1 MVLVWE
7 YPGNLALSKSNNEI
21 SMYSGEILL
30 NSYKNKNKKLEI
42 NTLIG
47 ILC

>member
-7 YPGNLALSKSNNEI
+7 YPGNLALSKSNDEI
-21 SMYSGEILL
+21 SMYRWGYPV
-30 NSYKNKNKKLEI
+30 YKNKKIKKLEI
-42 NTLIG
+42 NTLG